1 MNHEIP
7 NYDGGIVTYPQK
19 FVQVENIQE
28 IQTIMKNTAE
38 FPSPVRAMGSFHS
51 LTDCASSCGTI
62 IKMSRMNRIHSI
74 DTKRMTISAEAGVQL
89 VDASKALRAMDLQFM
104 TNIEIGNITL
114 GSAACCQTKDALD
127 DVVSGQVNSYVIEIK
142 WVDPA
147 GKLRDASLTRNPG
160 FLYFVRSSYGLCG
173 VIYEVTF
180 RVEPLVPIRFTYIPH
195 KVSDLTEQDVSKI
208 ISAND
213 GVICWT
219 VGSVAIFECRNS
231 APEVKPLTRWLAA
244 VRRKLWSF
252 IAAFV
257 GRAIE
262 TYPPSPTVRDLLLKG
277 WFALLRAGYG
287 IMHRIGG
294 FSLDDPDKIVDYRE
308 TSPAGRYSFT
318 FWAFPREQWL
328 KTLKEYLDFAEDH
341 FREHQFRCNMPL
353 GSYFIRKDNSSIL
366 SYTHDGD
373 IISIDPIHACTTTDR
388 EDWSF
393 FLKKFNDWASQRNG
407 IPLLNQS
414 PFIERR
420 HVLAAYGYRLHKI
433 GAWVRGMDPKR
444 RMLNSFFYG
453 LIK

>member
-7 NYDGGIVTYPQK
+7 NYDRGIVTYPQK
-19 FVQVENIQE
+19 CVQVKNVQE

-51 LTDCASSCGTI
+51 LTDCASSGGTI

-74 DTKRMTISAEAGVQL
+74 DTKRMTICAEAGVEL
-89 VDASKALRAMDLQFM
+89 VDASKALRSMGLQFM

-142 WVDPA
+142 WVDTA

-160 FLYFVRSSYGLCG
+160 LLYFVRSSYGLCG

-180 RVEPLVPIRFTYIPH
+180 RVESLVPIRFTYIPL
-195 KVSDLTEQDVSKI
+195 KVSDLTEKDVSKI
-208 ISAND
+208 ISSND

-219 VGSVAIFECRNS
+219 VGSVAIFECRNCAS
-231 APEVKPLTRWLAA
+231 EIKPLTRWLADL
-244 VRRKLWSF
+244 RRKLWSF
-252 IAAFV
+252 ITAFV
-257 GRAIE
+257 GRSLQ
-262 TYPPSPTVRDLLLKG
+262 TYPPNPTVNNLLLEG

-287 IMHRIGG
+287 ILHWIGG
-294 FSLDDPDKIVDYRE
+294 FSLYDPDKIVDYRK
-308 TSPAGRYSFT
+308 TPPVGRYSFT

-328 KTLKEYLDFAEDH
+328 KTLKEYLDFAENH
-341 FREHQFRCNMPL
+341 FREYGFRCNMPL
-353 GSYFIRKDNSSIL
+353 GSYFIRQDNSSIL
-366 SYTHDGD
+366 SYTHEGD
-373 IISIDPIHACTTTDR
+373 IMSIDPIHACTTTDR
-388 EDWSF
+388 EDWNY
-393 FLKKFNDWASQRNG
+393 FLKRFNDWASQRNG

-420 HVLAAYGYRLHKI
+420 HVAAAYGYRLHKI
-433 GAWVRGMDPKR
+433 GTWVKQVDPKR

-453 LIK
+453 LLK